1 MTSLLILSHSYSG
14 VPRKIVDQLR
24 QRRNEESTL
33 TGIFGFVAD
42 NFQCDENLYTAISAT
57 VGRQLLYLV
66 VRDPSVA
73 NDIFRLLKNRF
84 VKVNKFFIGGIK
96 IYLRAPCC

>member
-73 NDIFRLLKNRF
+73 NDIFRLYVLDS
-84 VKVNKFFIGGIK
+84 
-96 IYLRAPCC
+96 